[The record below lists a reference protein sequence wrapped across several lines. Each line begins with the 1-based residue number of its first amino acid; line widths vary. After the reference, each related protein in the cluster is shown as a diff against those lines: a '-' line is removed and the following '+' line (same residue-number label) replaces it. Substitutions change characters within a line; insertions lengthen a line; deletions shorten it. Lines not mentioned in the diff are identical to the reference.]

1 MPDTDTPTPTMP
13 AAARRYSMIFMV
25 LLGITLLLYLFS
37 IPLAYGML
45 LTGPAAAIVGLRALW
60 VTRKDKAIGYFRLSM
75 TFGIIVAGFMTVTA
89 LSLVVFHDIVTELSD
104 CMDRALTRSAVE
116 QCEADYQDSLNGLV
130 EDLYDRFGVTTG
142 S

>member
-1 MPDTDTPTPTMP
+1 MPDTDTPQPTMP
-13 AAARRYSMIFMV
+13 EQARRYTVPFMV

-60 VTRKDKAIGYFRLSM
+60 VTRKNKEFGYYRLSL
-75 TFGIIVAGFMTVTA
+75 TFGIIVAGFMTVTG
-89 LSLVVFHDIVTELSD
+89 LSLVVFHDIVTDLSD
-104 CMDRALTRSAVE
+104 CMNRAVTRSAAD
-116 QCEADYQDSLNGLV
+116 QCEADYQDALNGVV
-130 EDLYDRFGVTTG
+130 EDLYERFGVTTG